1 MSKRRD
7 VSLKKRLDKEQKIN
21 LAKEAAES
29 VLAETRRRFAERE
42 VISTNRRFE
51 FERTRKLSFDLAKH
65 KAKAKSIAMKKAFED
80 AKYIEEK
87 KKEDALEVM
96 RKAEIR

>member
-1 MSKRRD
+1 
-7 VSLKKRLDKEQKIN
+7 
-21 LAKEAAES
+21 
-29 VLAETRRRFAERE
+29 
-42 VISTNRRFE
+42 
-51 FERTRKLSFDLAKH
+51 
-65 KAKAKSIAMKKAFED
+65 MKKAFED

>member
-1 MSKRRD
+1 MSQQMSKRRD

-42 VISTNRRFE
+42 VIST
-51 FERTRKLSFDLAKH
+51 
-65 KAKAKSIAMKKAFED
+65 
-80 AKYIEEK
+80 
-87 KKEDALEVM
+87 
-96 RKAEIR
+96 